1 MWQALD
7 EEKYLEVNIKH
18 HIAESF
24 REDLEKAGF
33 VTSAQLKRKRNGEH
47 VKIAGRVVLIQMS
60 PTRSGI
66 RIMFITIEDEQQY
79 YAKKVLENLV
89 VLCEGTVRRL
99 GIRDTSVVIKSHER
113 SGVLSKVSSLL
124 ESFTKIRQHARISF
138 GNHEHN
144 RDKSYT
150 FSHGA

>member
-1 MWQALD
+1 LWQALD

-66 RIMFITIEDEQQY
+66 RIMFITIEDEQQH

-99 GIRDTSVVIKSHER
+99 GITSVVIKKVIDIKEFY
-113 SGVLSKVSSLL
+113 GTVLDQAKSKPNCQINFLM
-124 ESFTKIRQHARISF
+124 EK
-138 GNHEHN
+138 G
-144 RDKSYT
+144 
-150 FSHGA
+150 